1 MVKKFLGFLLLAIL
15 TLPSTV
21 SADPPTQAQINEALL
36 QLPHVRIMPD
46 NPFYFA
52 VLVKEKIS
60 WLICP
65 NPAKKAQFDL
75 TSSGKRLKEVYL
87 LVQKN
92 NFKKSKNVLSS
103 YQKTLEKMTG
113 ELEKAKKQGQ
123 NITQLLDKTQNSFL
137 TQKIILSQLYAQDGV
152 KNQMGNETLAAQK
165 SLIESAKKLGELRPD
180 IFIPFQEATK
190 SASF

>member
-1 MVKKFLGFLLLAIL
+1 MIKKLLAIFFL
-15 TLPSTV
+15 TAFASNPI
-21 SADPPTQAQINEALL
+21 AFAEGPTQAQINEALL

-46 NPFYFA
+46 NPFYF
-52 VLVKEKIS
+52 VITLKEKIS
-60 WLICP
+60 WLVCP
-65 NPAKKAQFDL
+65 NQAKKAQFDL
-75 TSSGKRLKEVYL
+75 TSSSKRLKEAYL

-92 NFKKSKNVLSS
+92 NFKKSKKVLSS

-123 NITQLLDKTQNSFL
+123 DITQLLDKTQNSFL
-137 TQKIILSQLYAQDGV
+137 AQKTILSQLYAQDGV

-190 SASF
+190 SANF

>member
-15 TLPSTV
+15 ALPQTAF
-21 SADPPTQAQINEALL
+21 ADPPTQAQVNEALL
-36 QLPHVRIMPD
+36 QLPHIRIMPD

-60 WLICP
+60 WLVCP

-75 TSSGKRLKEVYL
+75 TSSGKRLKETYL

-92 NFKKSKNVLSS
+92 NFKNSKKTLSS
-103 YQKTLEKMTG
+103 YQKTLEKMTE
-113 ELEKAKKQGQ
+113 ELVKAKKQSQ
-123 NITQLLDKTQNSFL
+123 DIVQLLDKTQNSFL
-137 TQKIILSQLYAQDGV
+137 AQKIILSQLYAQDEV
-152 KNQMGNETLAAQK
+152 KTQMGNEILAAQK
-165 SLIESAKKLGELRPD
+165 SLIESAKKLGELKPD
-180 IFIPFQEATK
+180 IFVPFQEATK